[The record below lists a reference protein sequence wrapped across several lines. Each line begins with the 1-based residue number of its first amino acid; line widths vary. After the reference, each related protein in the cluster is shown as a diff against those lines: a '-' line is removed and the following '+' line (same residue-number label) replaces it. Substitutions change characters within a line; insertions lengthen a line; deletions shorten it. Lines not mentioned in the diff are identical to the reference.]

1 MGAGEIY
8 ALASAVVWAFAV
20 IMYTRIG
27 DHMPA
32 FELNLAKN
40 SLGLVLVT
48 LTALAFEWMQ
58 LPAMPAQDWFI
69 IIFSGVIGIAI
80 ADTLYMKA
88 LNTIGAASTGII
100 AALYSP
106 FVILLSIIYLN
117 ETLNLIQILGLL
129 LVFGGVILV
138 SLVKHFK
145 VIPAALKFKGIGYGV
160 LSVFLTALGVVI
172 VKPVLEQQPFFWT
185 TATRILAGVV
195 AMIVYA
201 NIIGAWQKT
210 IAEYKKPHNWFAIG
224 IASFLGAYLAM
235 SLWLAGYKYADA
247 SIAAILNETTSIFI
261 VLLAW
266 LILKEPLNAK
276 KILGIILALSGVTLV
291 VLN

>member
-40 SLGLVLVT
+40 TLGLVLVT

-117 ETLNLIQILGLL
+117 ETLNFIQILGLL